1 MTRKEINAH
10 PFVKWAKS
18 KRIYS
23 AWKRNII
30 MKEEEALSFMPGII
44 SLTLISRRSREGQEY
59 WEKLHWEWQK
69 EINYES

>member
-18 KRIYS
+18 RRIYS
-23 AWKRNII
+23 AWKRNIV
-30 MKEEEALSFMPGII
+30 MEEKVALSLMPRII
-44 SLTLISRRSREGQEY
+44 SSTFFWRGSREGQEY